1 MLQPQTFSYK
11 VRTRRG
17 QVLEGVLVDRS
28 RAAVEKRLLAQG
40 YSVLSIDS
48 PERRSFLERLRQPR
62 GHVPASTMA
71 IFCRQ
76 FAIMLS
82 SGLSVIDSL
91 ALVSELMRDQRL
103 KRGLEAARES
113 VLAGS
118 SFAAALGARS
128 EVFPPMVIQ
137 MVEAGEATG
146 ALNEVMERLA
156 IYYERDAEIR
166 AKVKEAMTYPTVVV
180 FVAIFAIIVIVFFVL
195 PTFVDV
201 FRSMEMELPLI
212 TRVLIGVSEF
222 FIRWWWLIAAGLLA
236 GLSLLRRWLGSL
248 EGSATKDRLL
258 LRAPLLGPT
267 VSKLVFSRL
276 SRALSLLVR
285 SGVPMVEALRM
296 TQRLV
301 MSVPVSQAVARATR
315 LVEQGYS
322 LTAALSKEP
331 IFPRMF
337 LQMVQ
342 VGEETGSID
351 VTLDHLADFYDR
363 EAGYAI
369 KNLTTL
375 IEPIVIIGLTMMVLF
390 LALAVVIPMF
400 QMTTTVPNT

>member
-222 FIRWWWLIAAGLLA
+222 FIRWWWLIAVGLLA

-296 TQRLV
+296 AQRLV

-315 LVEQGYS
+315 LVEQGCS
-322 LTAALSKEP
+322 LTVALSKEP

-342 VGEETGSID
+342 VGEETGSVD

-375 IEPIVIIGLTMMVLF
+375 IEPVVIIGLTMMVLF

-400 QMTTTVPNT
+400 QMSTTVPNA